1 MRLKEYLRDLLST
14 PEDHKITED
23 DLFEMANLR
32 KSSTGLPVNI
42 YISSGGAVKERH
54 GPRLKAMIL
63 KSDKFDFTRTI
74 SIKLKKDIDKDD
86 IIGYENETIDAN
98 TVKALRKYINL
109 NLEVLMKYW
118 DEKIDTTEL
127 VTKLKKIS

>member
-1 MRLKEYLRDLLST
+1 MRLKEFLKDLLST

-74 SIKLKKDIDKDD
+74 SIKLKK
-86 IIGYENETIDAN
+86 
-98 TVKALRKYINL
+98 R
-109 NLEVLMKYW
+109 YW
-118 DEKIDTTEL
+118 
-127 VTKLKKIS
+127 

>member
-1 MRLKEYLRDLLST
+1 MRLKGYLRDLLST

-54 GPRLKAMIL
+54 DPRLKAMIL

-74 SIKLKKDIDKDD
+74 SVKLKKDIDKDD

-98 TVKALRKYINL
+98 TLKALRKYINL

-127 VTKLKKIS
+127 ITKLKKIS

>member
-1 MRLKEYLRDLLST
+1 MRLKGYLRDLLST
-14 PEDHKITED
+14 PENHKITED
-23 DLFEMANLR
+23 DLFEMANLK

-74 SIKLKKDIDKDD
+74 SIKLKKR
-86 IIGYENETIDAN
+86 Y
-98 TVKALRKYINL
+98 
-109 NLEVLMKYW
+109 
-118 DEKIDTTEL
+118 
-127 VTKLKKIS
+127 

>member
-1 MRLKEYLRDLLST
+1 MISLILQELS
-14 PEDHKITED
+14 
-23 DLFEMANLR
+23 A
-32 KSSTGLPVNI
+32 SS
-42 YISSGGAVKERH
+42 
-54 GPRLKAMIL
+54 
-63 KSDKFDFTRTI
+63 
-74 SIKLKKDIDKDD
+74 LKKDIDKDD

-127 VTKLKKIS
+127 ITKLKKIS